1 MPCDTTSMCDTS
13 SKEVTAQWI
22 LKAKAVAAKYRFR
35 QGRILAES
43 IETGTCFAWQL
54 SDRQRVLLQWYKS
67 GKLREERNAAVWT
80 YGCGYILN
88 PDGSAC
94 NTVGPEAKLRRILQ
108 AATVADSLTH

>member
-1 MPCDTTSMCDTS
+1 MCDTS